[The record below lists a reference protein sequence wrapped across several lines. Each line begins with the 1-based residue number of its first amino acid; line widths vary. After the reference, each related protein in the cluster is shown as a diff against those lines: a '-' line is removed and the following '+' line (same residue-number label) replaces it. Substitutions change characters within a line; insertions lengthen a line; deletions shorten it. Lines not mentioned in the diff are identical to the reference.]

1 MFAAEVAGAE
11 LLKSVLMAIPSVQA
25 RVAKLGADLN
35 SELRHI
41 VDLRRLPRIRV
52 QDSEPN
58 FHILDAIISLDKI
71 DAGSICGSI
80 LFPPY
85 ECR

>member
-1 MFAAEVAGAE
+1 MNKLSAAEVAGAE

-41 VDLRRLPRIRV
+41 VDLQRLPRIRV
-52 QDSEPN
+52 QDFEPN
-58 FHILDAIISLDKI
+58 FHILDAIISFLWTKMN
-71 DAGSICGSI
+71 
-80 LFPPY
+80 
-85 ECR
+85 